1 VNVVSTRVD
10 LAAARLVLPAPVG
23 LVPTLGALHAG
34 HATLIDTARA
44 QCDSVVVSVFV
55 NPTQFGPSED
65 LSRYPRTLEADVDL
79 CRKHGANLVWAPDVA
94 DVYTVGEP
102 QVTIHPGPLGA
113 QLEGASRPTHFAG
126 MLTVVEKLLSTV
138 RPDAAYFGEKDY
150 QQLTLI
156 RRMVADLDLGTE
168 IIAVPTVRDPDGL
181 ALSSRNVYLS
191 ASERHDAL
199 ALSRA
204 LFAGRDAAAGG
215 AHAVL
220 AAAQAVLD
228 AHPDVTVDYLALRGA
243 DLGDVPAS
251 GSARLLVATR
261 VGTTRLVDNVAID
274 NVARPGAG
282 RVAPASPANSTP
294 S

>member
-1 VNVVSTRVD
+1 VKVVSTRVD
-10 LAAARLVLPAPVG
+10 LATARLVLPAPVG

-34 HATLIDTARA
+34 HAALIDTARA
-44 QCDSVVVSVFV
+44 QCGSVVVSVFV

-65 LSRYPRTLEADVDL
+65 LSRYPRTREADLDL
-79 CRKHGANLVWAPDVA
+79 CRKHGANMVWAPDVS

-204 LFAGRDAAAGG
+204 LFAGRDAAPGG
-215 AHAVL
+215 ADAVL

-228 AHPDVTVDYLALRGA
+228 AHPDVTVDYLALRCA

-251 GSARLLVATR
+251 GSARLLAAAR
-261 VGTTRLVDNVAID
+261 IGTTRLIDNVAID
-274 NVARPGAG
+274 NVAVR
-282 RVAPASPANSTP
+282 R
-294 S
+294 